1 MAYMEQLQSG
11 LKQLA
16 AAGETGRRSLDGMMG
31 PVNGAISEISGAAS
45 ELESIPFV
53 GPAIGE
59 KLQRV
64 MRGVNAAQAKVG
76 QVVATYN
83 KATRAV
89 SEIDERMGQLK
100 EQAARASTA
109 INKIAGKVS
118 PSLGN
123 ILPTGSLAGDATPV
137 PEAVKPFPH
146 LLIVQPLDPKAV
158 PYYFNLDTAAFDELR
173 RSTEYRW
180 ASQERLTRRPAQ
192 QAVGIG
198 EDKITLKGAI
208 FPGFKGG
215 IKQLDTL
222 RSLGAQQLPLT
233 LTTGYGDVLGTW
245 CLKNV
250 DEEQS
255 ALLQGGI
262 PRKQAFT
269 LEFVRYG
276 DDLQNV

>member
-1 MAYMEQLQSG
+1 MAYMEQLQAG
-11 LKQLA
+11 LKNLA

-45 ELESIPFV
+45 ELEGLPIV
-53 GPAIGE
+53 GPAVSQ

-89 SEIDERMGQLK
+89 SQIDERMGQLK
-100 EQAARASTA
+100 EQATRASTA

-118 PSLGN
+118 PSLAN
-123 ILPTGSLAGDATPV
+123 IVSTGSLAGDATPL
-137 PEAVKPFPH
+137 PEAVTPFPH
-146 LLIVQPLDPKAV
+146 LLIIQPQDPKAQ

-173 RSTEYRW
+173 RSTEFRW
-180 ASQERLTRRPAQ
+180 ASQERLSRRPAQ
-192 QAVGIG
+192 QAVGMG
-198 EDKITLKGAI
+198 EEKITLKGAI

-215 IKQLDTL
+215 LKQLDTL
-222 RSLGAQQLPLT
+222 RSLGAQLKPLT

-250 DEEQS
+250 EEEQS

-269 LEFVRYG
+269 LEFARYG

>member
-1 MAYMEQLQSG
+1 MTYMEQLQSG

-45 ELESIPFV
+45 ELEGIPFV

-89 SEIDERMGQLK
+89 SQIDERMGQLK

-198 EDKITLKGAI
+198 EEKITLKGAI

-245 CLKNV
+245 CLKSV
-250 DEEQS
+250 DEEQN